1 MYHPILLIRVTKGG
15 VIVKKLLTI
24 CFVLIMGP
32 VLSACS
38 MPSSAQEEPYPS
50 HPIEVVV
57 PFGEGSASDT
67 FARKFSD
74 ILSRTSGDNFQPI
87 NKDGSGGLLGMLHAY
102 KQKND
107 GYTIMEITPSHVIA
121 DVLGK
126 GKDIKLLEDFEPL
139 AHIQSDIYV
148 LSVAADSD
156 IKDYDDL
163 IKKGKESGLTFAGV
177 SPAGLDDLTVNAF
190 AQEAG
195 IKTKFIPYPSGS
207 SVKAAALGGEVD
219 IYVDKIVNVVNYIR
233 SGKVRPIVVF
243 HDKRIKRLEELKDVP
258 TTVEKGVDMT
268 VGSWRGFVIK
278 KDAPEEVKEHLI
290 KQMKDAFETEEYKQF
305 AEENYVNIGE
315 EYLGPE
321 EFKEKMESE
330 YKKFD
335 KISKELGIK

>member
-1 MYHPILLIRVTKGG
+1 MKKQLITCSLLVIGIILSG
-15 VIVKKLLTI
+15 
-24 CFVLIMGP
+24 
-32 VLSACS
+32 CS
-38 MPSSAQEEPYPS
+38 VPSSAEEQTYPD
-50 HPIEVVV
+50 HPVEVVV

-74 ILSRTSGDNFQPI
+74 ILSRTSGDTFQPI
-87 NKDGSGGLLGMLHAY
+87 NKDGSGGLLGMAHAY
-102 KQKND
+102 KQDND
-107 GYTIMEITPSHVIA
+107 GYTILEITPSHVIS

-126 GKDIKLLEDFEPL
+126 GKDIELLEDFEPL

-148 LSVAADSD
+148 LSVAANSD
-156 IKDYDDL
+156 IQDYDDL

-190 AQEAG
+190 AQEAD
-195 IKTKFIPYPSGS
+195 IETTFIPYPSGA

-219 IYVDKIVNVVNYIR
+219 IYVDKVVNVISYIKT
-233 SGKVRPIVVF
+233 GKVRPIVVF
-243 HDKRIKRLEELKDVP
+243 HDEKIEQLDELKDVP

-278 KDAPEEVKEHLI
+278 KDAPEEVKNYLV
-290 KQMKDAFETEEYKQF
+290 KQMQDAFETEEYEQF

-321 EFKEKMESE
+321 EFKEKMKVE
-330 YKKFD
+330 YEKFD
-335 KISKELGIK
+335 EISKELGIK

>member
-1 MYHPILLIRVTKGG
+1 MKKNLLIFFT
-15 VIVKKLLTI
+15 LT
-24 CFVLIMGP
+24 MG
-32 VLSACS
+32 LMLCGCS
-38 MPSSAQEEPYPS
+38 SIPSSAKEASYPS

-74 ILSRTSGDNFQPI
+74 ILSKTSGNTFQPI
-87 NKDGSGGLLGMLHAY
+87 NKDGSGGLLGMVHAY
-102 KQKND
+102 KQEND
-107 GYTIMEITPSHVIA
+107 GYTILEITPSHVIS

-126 GKDIKLLEDFEPL
+126 GKDIEILEDFEPL

-156 IKDYDDL
+156 IQDYDDL
-163 IKKGKESGLTFAGV
+163 INKGKETGLTFAGV
-177 SPAGLDDLTVNAF
+177 SPAGLDDLTVNSF
-190 AQEAG
+190 AQKAD
-195 IKTKFIPYPSGS
+195 IKTKFIPYPSGA

-219 IYVDKIVNVVNYIR
+219 IYVDKIVNVVNYIK

-243 HDKRIKRLEELKDVP
+243 HDERIEELDELKDVP

-268 VGSWRGFVIK
+268 VGSWRGFMIK
-278 KDAPEEVKEHLI
+278 KGAPEEVKEHLI
-290 KQMKDAFETEEYKQF
+290 QQMKDAFETEEYSQF

-321 EFKEKMESE
+321 EFKEKMENE
-330 YKKFD
+330 YKEFD